1 MTKIV
6 KINFILI
13 FCPGQVF
20 LQECPEPF
28 GLSEFLMVALCMP
41 QQLVASF
48 KDVTDARDL
57 A

>member
-1 MTKIV
+1 MRKTV

-13 FCPGQVF
+13 VCPEQVF

-41 QQLVASF
+41 QQPVASF
-48 KDVTDARDL
+48 RDVTDARDL